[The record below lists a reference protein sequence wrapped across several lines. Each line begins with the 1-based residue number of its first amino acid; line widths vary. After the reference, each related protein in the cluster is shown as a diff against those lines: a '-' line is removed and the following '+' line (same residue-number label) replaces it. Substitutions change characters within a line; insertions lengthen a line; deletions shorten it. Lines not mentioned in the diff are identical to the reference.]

1 MYGFWTGFSP
11 TLDLEGEHQERGKIS
26 TNKSDLQ
33 HCQWNP
39 FNQSHKFQPL
49 PPFSK
54 SPLGDLGKLQTDI
67 GAKDGL
73 TEM

>member
-1 MYGFWTGFSP
+1 MYGFWIGFSP
-11 TLDLEGEHQERGKIS
+11 TLDLEAEHQEKGKIS

-49 PPFSK
+49 PPCF
-54 SPLGDLGKLQTDI
+54 
-67 GAKDGL
+67 
-73 TEM
+73 